1 MTFPKV
7 LQKELDKPVKF
18 IYIICLFSVIFTF
31 DLTYYGLYV
40 IAFIFII
47 FVLESASSGF
57 KELYIP
63 DLLTWIFILAWGI
76 FEISQSFVKS
86 DAFYYYNIIVLLPF
100 IIFTIFNN
108 SKLSIKD
115 LDLFF
120 NILFITGII
129 LSYFSFSKLIEINYN
144 FKYRITSTWD
154 HYNLV
159 AAFYMILLM
168 FNLSFI
174 VNSGK
179 RKKNVFYIISFVL
192 ILMGMF
198 MTQTRGIWLA
208 TLISVFYYVFRKPKL
223 IVPILI
229 SLSVLVLLFYGIIL
243 DRVLS
248 AVNFGYDI
256 SSLGR
261 FQAWYASIL
270 LIKNNFLFGYGF
282 DSFRYLRDSV
292 ITAYFVVLP
301 HSHNTYLTLILD
313 LGFIGFIFYIS
324 FFVKAFFYSMNI
336 RKKIDNPELIKYVD
350 GLQLSF
356 VGLIIA
362 FIFEPYFTVLGSIN
376 YMVWIL
382 ISLSYYIRNN
392 YRDGLL
398 HS

>member
-7 LQKELDKPVKF
+7 LQKELDKPLKF
-18 IYIICLFSVIFTF
+18 FYIIIFIFSIIFTF
-31 DLTYYGLYV
+31 DLIYYGIYI
-40 IAFIFII
+40 IAFTFII
-47 FVLESASSGF
+47 FVLDSANSGF
-57 KELYIP
+57 KEFYIP
-63 DLLTWIFILAWGI
+63 DLFTWFFVLVWGI

-86 DAFYYYNIIVLLPF
+86 DALYYFNTIVLIPF
-100 IIFTIFNN
+100 FIFIIFNN
-108 SKLSIKD
+108 SKLNIKD

-120 NILFITGII
+120 KILFVSGVI
-129 LSYFSFSKLIEINYN
+129 LSFFSFAKLIEINYN

-179 RKKNVFYIISFVL
+179 SKRIVYYISFVL

-223 IVPILI
+223 IVPIFI
-229 SLSVLVLLFYGIIL
+229 SLTVLIFLFYGIII

-248 AVNFGYDI
+248 AVNFGSDV

-270 LIKNNFLFGYGF
+270 LIKNNFLLGYGF
-282 DSFRYLRDSV
+282 DSFRYLKDSV
-292 ITAYFVVLP
+292 ITAYFVILP

-324 FFVKAFFYSMNI
+324 FFVKAFFYSFKI

-382 ISLSYYIRNN
+382 ISLSYYIRYN
-392 YRDGLL
+392 YREGLF

>member
-7 LQKELDKPVKF
+7 LQKELDKPLKF
-18 IYIICLFSVIFTF
+18 FYIIIFIFFIIFTF
-31 DLTYYGLYV
+31 DLIYYGLYI
-40 IAFIFII
+40 IAFTFII
-47 FVLESASSGF
+47 FVLDSANSGF
-57 KELYIP
+57 KEFYIP
-63 DLLTWIFILAWGI
+63 DLFTWFFVLVWGI

-86 DAFYYYNIIVLLPF
+86 EALYYFNTIVLIPF
-100 IIFTIFNN
+100 FIFIIFNN
-108 SKLSIKD
+108 SKLNIKD

-120 NILFITGII
+120 KILFVSGVI
-129 LSYFSFSKLIEINYN
+129 LSFFSFAKLIEINYN

-179 RKKNVFYIISFVL
+179 SKRIVYYISFVL

-223 IVPILI
+223 IVPIFI
-229 SLSVLVLLFYGIIL
+229 SLTVLIFLFYGIII

-248 AVNFGYDI
+248 AVNFGSDV

-270 LIKNNFLFGYGF
+270 LIKNNFLLGYGF
-282 DSFRYLRDSV
+282 DSFRYLKDSV
-292 ITAYFVVLP
+292 ITAYFVILP

-313 LGFIGFIFYIS
+313 LGFIGFISYIS
-324 FFVKAFFYSMNI
+324 FFVKAFFYSFNI

-392 YRDGLL
+392 YREGLF